1 MTKANVSSL
10 IFLFGR
16 AARSDR
22 LRLIRYLIAG
32 VAISLGYTF
41 TIIALVDWLSF
52 VNAEVANAISLVLWT
67 IISYKV
73 HREFTFRF
81 DGAYGDSIAR
91 FTFIFGLKLI
101 ASIAVIFFFTRYSQT
116 SYLIGVV
123 VNWIVLPLV
132 SYVGMKLWVFRSH
145 VLPIVASSAE

>member
-101 ASIAVIFFFTRYSQT
+101 ASIAVIFFSRDI
-116 SYLIGVV
+116 LRPHI
-123 VNWIVLPLV
+123 
-132 SYVGMKLWVFRSH
+132 
-145 VLPIVASSAE
+145 